1 MGEIADALR
10 RAGRKAE
17 PSPRPDET
25 ATPRPSG
32 VAPAPEAIRRQ
43 SVETPTNATPVSHE
57 RDNKWESRAVVVD
70 QEGPVA
76 ESFRHLALRLQ
87 RELPPRARSL
97 AVISAMRGE
106 GKTTIATNL
115 ALALASMSGDRDV
128 ALVDLDL
135 RRPSLSSVLGMEPKV
150 GIDDVLASGEELRSA
165 CHAID
170 KPRLDVYPARLARE
184 LAHEILLGAPLQSV
198 IRELEQRY
206 RLVIVD
212 TPPVVLVP
220 DAQILTQHIGSCLAV
235 ARYRHS
241 RINAMESMLAH
252 LPKEKILGAVW
263 NEGKLLTGTEG
274 YYYYREPQTASS

>member
-10 RAGRKAE
+10 RAGRNEEEK
-17 PSPRPDET
+17 PRPE
-25 ATPRPSG
+25 ARRPSDLPPVPG
-32 VAPAPEAIRRQ
+32 PASARRRV
-43 SVETPTNATPVSHE
+43 VETPAEVSAVPTDRDDEWTP
-57 RDNKWESRAVVVD
+57 RAVVVD

-87 RELPPRARSL
+87 RELPPRSRSL
-97 AVISAMRGE
+97 AVVSAMRNE

-115 ALALASMSGDRDV
+115 ALALASLSADRDV

-135 RRPSLSSVLGMEPKV
+135 RRPSVAKALGVECRV
-150 GIDDVLASGEELRSA
+150 GIDDVLAAGEELHSARRS
-165 CHAID
+165 ID

-184 LAHEILLGAPLQSV
+184 LAHEILLGGPLQAV

-206 RLVIVD
+206 RIVIID

-220 DAQILTQHIGSCLAV
+220 DAQIISQHIGGCLAV
-235 ARYRHS
+235 GRYRQS
-241 RINAMESMLAH
+241 RLNAFESMLKH
-252 LPKEKILGAVW
+252 IPKDKLLGAVW
-263 NEGKLLTGTEG
+263 NEGKLVTGAEG